1 MEGVAVTNQ
10 LVGLIASIGIAPTIV
25 ICGLIVFFVIREM
38 KKENSNTRRSI
49 AELMER
55 SDSSDKSISTDVDDV
70 KKQIQTIQQ
79 EYVTKE
85 QHYRDLEGWKSEIGE
100 LRASVANL
108 PLEIIKIMNNFK
120 D

>member
-25 ICGLIVFFVIREM
+25 ICALIIFFVIREM
-38 KKENSNTRRSI
+38 KKENSSTRKSI
-49 AELMER
+49 SELMER
-55 SDSSDKSISTDVDDV
+55 SDSKDRSISTDVEDV
-70 KKQIQTIQQ
+70 RKQLQSIQK

-100 LRASVANL
+100 LRSAVANL
-108 PLEIIKIMNNFK
+108 PLEIIKIIKNIK
-120 D
+120 E